1 MAAKTTMTRAE
12 REAFLAGVHVGVL
25 SVAGSDGEAPI
36 QAPIWYAYEPGG
48 EIRFTT
54 GSNSVKADALRAAGK
69 ASLCVQTEAPPYAYV
84 VVEGPVVIE
93 QLDFERDARPIAV
106 RYLGE
111 RGAAAYLRGTTPES
125 ARASSILVRLRPAA
139 WHTTD
144 YAKA

>member
-25 SVAGSDGEAPI
+25 SVAGNDGEAPL
-36 QAPIWYAYEPGG
+36 QAPIWYAYEPGS
-48 EIRFTT
+48 EVRFTT
-54 GSNSVKADALRAAGK
+54 GANSLKAGRLRAAGR

-84 VVEGPVVIE
+84 VVEGPVTIE
-93 QLDFERDARPIAV
+93 EIDFERDARAIAV

-111 RGAAAYLRGTTPES
+111 HGAAAYLRGTTAES
-125 ARASSILVRLRPAA
+125 ARANSILVRLRPDA

-144 YAKA
+144 YGKA